1 MRRRHIWMTA
11 LVAAALLSTASQL
24 AAAGGDGGGKSPE
37 DAIGVEKLE
46 KLSHRQEIT
55 EGGFRDV
62 RIGHTKDQVVKDL
75 LAFGAAGVRPGPKD
89 VVEATRPE
97 DLARLR
103 DAEGLVAA
111 SGAVTIEFDGNDV
124 QRVMV
129 APTLPKW
136 QAALHGART
145 RSEVFH
151 ALEQL
156 LGGPAALPVRRFA
169 PDAQYVSLQK
179 LTPQNHALLEKY
191 DLWQVSHDGAEGY
204 SHLDLEF
211 ERGSLVK
218 ISVLESPSAL

>member
-1 MRRRHIWMTA
+1 MSRHYVWVAA
-11 LVAAALLSTASQL
+11 LVAAAFLSTAGQL
-24 AAAGGDGGGKSPE
+24 AGAGGGGDGTSTE
-37 DAIGVEKLE
+37 DAIGMEELE

-62 RIGHTKDQVVKDL
+62 RIGRAKDQVIEDL
-75 LAFGAAGVRPGPKD
+75 LTFGAAGVTPGPKD
-89 VVEATRPE
+89 VVEATRPV

-111 SGAVTIEFDGNDV
+111 SGAVTIEFDGDEV
-124 QRVMV
+124 QRVMI

-136 QAALHGART
+136 QSALHGVRT

-156 LGGPAALPVRRFA
+156 LGGAAALPVRRFA
-169 PDAQYVSLQK
+169 PDAHYVSLQK
-179 LTPQNHALLEKY
+179 LTPQNHELLEKY
-191 DLWQVSHDGAEGY
+191 DLWEISHDGALGY

-218 ISVLESPSAL
+218 IFVLESPSAL